1 MTTKTKSASLTV
13 SLMIVAMLISKL
25 LGMLRGVL
33 LAALYNISES
43 ATAFSAASR
52 IPLSFF
58 DIVFASAILGC
69 FIPVYNSF
77 NSKDEKNDFTSIYL
91 NFLLLLTGIF
101 IYAMFKKR
109 RYRNASITI
118 NIKIII
124 P

>member
-1 MTTKTKSASLTV
+1 MTNKKKRSGVVVAF
-13 SLMIVAMLISKL
+13 MILAMIISKL

-33 LAALYNISES
+33 LASAYGITEE

-77 NSKDEKNDFTSIYL
+77 SKDDEKGRNEFTSIYL
-91 NFLLLLTGIF
+91 NFMLVLTGLISLVGIVF
-101 IYAMFKKR
+101 ALTGY
-109 RYRNASITI
+109 
-118 NIKIII
+118 
-124 P
+124 